1 MLRAFRLGGALAGAV
16 LALAGLVGGTLEE
29 LVIRLSLLALGAY
42 LIYMS
47 AMIFK
52 PPKVEELER
61 ETEERASGP
70 V

>member
-1 MLRAFRLGGALAGAV
+1 MFRAFRLAGALAGAV
-16 LALAGLVGGTLEE
+16 LALAGLIGGALEE
-29 LVIRLSLLALGAY
+29 LVIRLSLLVLGAY

-47 AMIFK
+47 TMIFK

-61 ETEERASGP
+61 ETERKASGP